1 VATVTAAAA
10 VTTLAVN
17 TGPATASC
25 TECPWTRT
33 GEGRKA
39 WLAARAAARRH
50 ARVLG
55 HQVVI
60 GVVMFHTYGE
70 VARGG

>member
-1 VATVTAAAA
+1 MAAVTAAATVA
-10 VTTLAVN
+10 TLAVN
-17 TGPATASC
+17 TGPTTASC
-25 TECPWTRT
+25 TDCAWTRT
-33 GEGRKA
+33 GEGRRA

-60 GVVMFHTYGE
+60 GVVTFHTYGE